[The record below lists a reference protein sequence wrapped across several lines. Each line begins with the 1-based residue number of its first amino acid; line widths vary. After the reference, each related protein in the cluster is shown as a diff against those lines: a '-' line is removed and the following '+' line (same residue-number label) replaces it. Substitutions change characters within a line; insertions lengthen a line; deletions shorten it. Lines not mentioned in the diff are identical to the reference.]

1 MLNKS
6 FEKEVRNIVGE
17 DAFQNLKKTPGYQ
30 SAMREFDLV
39 HKLSFRG
46 QGDADRYVSFPMANL
61 EDNKAKGLMKNS
73 ITLSG

>member
-17 DAFQNLKKTPGYQ
+17 DAFRTLKKTTGYQ

-46 QGDADRYVSFPMANL
+46 PGDADRYVSFPMANL
-61 EDNKAKGLMKNS
+61 EDNKAEGLMKNS